1 MLKYI
6 LILGS
11 FLLCLIYLC
20 FAGYNDDTALLMT
33 HGGICLISCFFMFYD
48 TKRSYSLFK
57 IVMVFFLFFIGIAPY
72 IQYVNG
78 ITFWNMGKIGEQEH
92 LYFSSIF
99 LIILILY
106 IIAYQLILNSKSEF
120 GVIKKLYND
129 IPNTRALSTTKCV
142 TIVLIGLF
150 VLLFCIKSKGGLF
163 FMFVRGFDIDK
174 VKGYDVM
181 EMTGTKFLIVN
192 YFLRPFNIFLFLVG
206 YVYYRKKHP
215 YFVMLLGV
223 FGLISYF
230 PTGVARFAAAATYI
244 CVGLCCF
251 KLFRR
256 RFVLVISL
264 VAGLLVLFPLFNLFR
279 VFGKKP
285 ITLDALELGAQFY
298 TPDFDSFESLVN
310 VVRMEYITY
319 GKQLIG
325 NIFFFIPRAIWP
337 TKPVGSGHVIAA
349 ELGNKFT
356 NISCNYF
363 AEGYINFGYLG
374 IIIAVI
380 VLAWFTAKMDNTYWL
395 QKNNNKAFNILYFV
409 CFGMVFFILRG
420 DLLSSI
426 SYLMGF
432 SLSYY
437 CAYRLFKI

>member
-20 FAGYNDDTALLMT
+20 FAGYNNDIALLLT
-33 HGGICLISCFFMFYD
+33 HSCICLISCFFMFYD
-48 TKRSYSLFK
+48 TKRSYSIFK

-72 IQYVNG
+72 IQYAND
-78 ITFWNMGKIGEQEH
+78 ITFWHMGKIDAQEH
-92 LYFSSIF
+92 FYFSSIF
-99 LIILILY
+99 LLILIFY
-106 IIAYQLILNSKSEF
+106 IIVYHLILNGKSEF
-120 GVIKKLYND
+120 TGLKKLFSN
-129 IPNTRALSTTKCV
+129 IPNTHTLSTSKRV
-142 TIVLIGLF
+142 VIFLIGLF
-150 VLLFCIKSKGGLF
+150 VLLYCIKSKGGLI
-163 FMFVRGFDIDK
+163 FMFVRGLDVDK
-174 VKGYDVM
+174 VKGYGVM
-181 EMTGTKFLIVN
+181 EMTGTQFLIVN
-192 YFLRPFNIFLFLVG
+192 YFLRPFNIFLFLAG
-206 YVYYRKKHP
+206 YVYYRKKYP

-223 FGLISYF
+223 LGLISYF
-230 PTGVARFAAAATYI
+230 PTGIARFAAAATYI
-244 CVGLCCF
+244 CVCLCCF
-251 KLFRR
+251 KFFRR
-256 RFVLVISL
+256 KFVLVISL
-264 VAGLLVLFPLFNLFR
+264 VLGLLVLFPLFNLFR

-285 ITLDALELGAQFY
+285 ITLDALELGVQFY

-319 GKQLIG
+319 GRQLIG
-325 NIFFFIPRAIWP
+325 NIFFFIPRNIWP
-337 TKPVGSGHVIAA
+337 TKPIGSGHLIAT

-363 AEGYINFGYLG
+363 AEGYINCGYLG

-395 QKNNNKAFNILYFV
+395 QKNNNQAFNILYFV

-426 SYLMGF
+426 SYLVGF